1 MNKKIIMIC
10 GGGESSVFVF
20 NALSKTFK
28 ISKVIIEEK
37 VSRKKFLLKRV
48 KRLGTIKVLGQ
59 ILFQLFFPRIL
70 KFFSK
75 KRIQQIKKD
84 YSLNEKSIPQS
95 IINKVSSV
103 NSKETVSLI
112 KKEKPYLIIING
124 TRIISKEVIKKSESI
139 FINTHAGITPK
150 YRGVHGGY
158 WSLANDDIKNF
169 GVTVHRIDAGI
180 DTGGVLLQKN
190 IFPLKQDNFS
200 TYAYLQLGE
209 GILLLKKVIK
219 DLIKNPLMKTSNNNL
234 ESKLWSH
241 PTIWTYL
248 YYRIFKGIR

>member
-1 MNKKIIMIC
+1 VNKKIIIIC

-37 VSRKKFLLKRV
+37 VSRKKFLIKRI
-48 KRLGTIKVLGQ
+48 KRLGLIRVLGQ
-59 ILFQLFFPRIL
+59 ILFQVFVPRIL

-75 KRIQQIKKD
+75 KRMQEIKKSYD
-84 YSLNEKSIPQS
+84 FDQKSIPQS
-95 IINKVSSV
+95 LIDKVSSV
-103 NSKETVSLI
+103 NSIESINLI
-112 KKEKPYLIIING
+112 NKVKPDLIIVNG
-124 TRIISKEVIKKSESI
+124 TRIISKEVIKKSKSI

-158 WSLANDDIKNF
+158 WSLVNDDIKNF

-180 DTGGVLLQKN
+180 DTGGILLQKN
-190 IFPLKQDNFS
+190 FLPSKHDNFS
-200 TYAYLQLGE
+200 TYSYLQLGE

-219 DLIKNPLMKTSNNNL
+219 DLIKNPLMNTSDNNL

-248 YYRIFKGIR
+248 YHRIFRGIK